1 VTSPLSFVWFHL
13 VDSATGLPYKGT
25 TYDKVAISSC
35 ADVVEFRKAVKAE
48 YSDSHLKGVAPS
60 NLLVYKNKAA
70 FDKRNAAADDGKEEP
85 LKEDLVIDSLGSS
98 KEEALVVI
106 VPSSTSLRRLDK
118 LWSVEDIWEFDTSK
132 ALLNDTLNHINCDT
146 IVSNLYRTIKVGQI
160 EIRTIILVNNEENP
174 HLLINNLS
182 SHISETLVNLTN
194 SIKSSNLLVLLG
206 TSGCGKT
213 RTIFEYLSSHFGFYF
228 TFKGSREDQYIPGS
242 SDFQFFL
249 NRTLNHLKT
258 HPLTCP
264 DNTIDDNQK
273 YVDRFLQCIFAARLY
288 LFEHLRTKIG
298 DLLTPELWL
307 YIQLFPERIYVDS
320 LFSDLVEILRHLGE
334 KEMRLMLLDLI
345 RNFPSPKLTCF
356 LVCIVRITNSNV
368 GRSSTD
374 CG

>member
-1 VTSPLSFVWFHL
+1 MGTSADIVSLPSAAFV
-13 VDSATGLPYKGT
+13 AQ
-25 TYDKVAISSC
+25 
-35 ADVVEFRKAVKAE
+35 FRDAVKAK
-48 YSDSHLKGVAPS
+48 YSDSHLKGIASS
-60 NLLVYKNKAA
+60 NLLVYANKAA
-70 FDKRNAAADDGKEEP
+70 FDKRNAADMEEKQEP
-85 LKEDLVIDSLGSS
+85 LKSSCPMHGLGAT
-98 KEEALVVI
+98 EEEQDMLIVV

-334 KEMRLMLLDLI
+334 KELRLMLLDLI